1 MPLTLVV
8 AQPHTIGFGF
18 NDNPMGILTWVGE
31 KYNEAAGPE
40 NQKKPYW
47 TRVILTTATLYY
59 FTDCIMPSML
69 CYYENV
75 RHENFA
81 SFAMKPENRITI
93 PFGYTSFYWDT
104 EPSSKR
110 AVERTGNLVY
120 YKGEIVDEI
129 GWDNT
134 TCTLNT
140 DSIQNVMME
149 DTMRR

>member
-1 MPLTLVV
+1 M
-8 AQPHTIGFGF
+8 QPHTIGIGF

-47 TRVILTTATLYY
+47 TNVILTTASLYY

-81 SFAMKPENRITI
+81 SFAMRPESRITV

-110 AVERTGNLVY
+110 AVERTGNLVW
-120 YKGEIVDEI
+120 YKGECVRCVLFGCCRCCRCWPVLVAVVKI
-129 GWDNT
+129 
-134 TCTLNT
+134 
-140 DSIQNVMME
+140 
-149 DTMRR
+149 